1 MHAAVQLPLKQER
14 EIGPLSG
21 IRKYEIGPLSEKLT
35 LNQSPRQR
43 YNHQEEVVRNTV
55 IGGVENAHMINI
67 VV

>member
-1 MHAAVQLPLKQER
+1 MPRFSYHSNRNVKSDHLAVSESRLPVHSK
-14 EIGPLSG
+14 S
-21 IRKYEIGPLSEKLT
+21 
-35 LNQSPRQR
+35 NPRQR